1 LSSILFVDDNSLLVG
16 TVDGAVLRIDA
27 TSLKTGAE
35 RATSRGAV
43 TCLGELPGSG
53 QFLVGHLGGDIQRLS
68 HDLQALGEL
77 EIDLASPIVALLPE
91 PSGDTFVYLCWDGTW
106 GRGLVPE
113 RASAAPLSHGKLD
126 GVLRGG
132 VLLSS
137 NLLATAGPGEDVA
150 IVDLDRGH
158 AIAVLPGNG
167 AGDVVAICHWK
178 GSEIVT
184 ASRNGMVRR
193 WDWEQRLNLDEVK
206 LEKQIQSLATLPE
219 ENRWFAGDE
228 IGAVQLGEFPARSG
242 NR

>member
-150 IVDLDRGH
+150 IVDLDRGR

-193 WDWEQRLNLDEVK
+193 WDWEQRLKLDEVK

-228 IGAVQLGEFPARSG
+228 IGAVHLGEFPARSS